1 MRNLYVVFISI
12 RVMALHK
19 LRRFLIGSP
28 LLSSNSHHELIPK
41 WKALAVLSSDAL
53 SSTAYAT
60 EEIIIPLSLSGV
72 AFATMWSLPIALAIL
87 ALMVIIT
94 ISYRQTINAYPNG
107 GGAYIVA
114 KENLG
119 TSAGLIAAAA
129 LLIDYVLT
137 VSVSVSAGVENI
149 VSAFPQMA
157 NVQVFTCV
165 WIILLIMIL
174 SLRGIGESSTIF
186 AIPTYLFILSI
197 FLLILVGIFRGPV
210 EGYKVVQNAM
220 SENLPDIGI
229 ILLLRA
235 FSSGC
240 TALTGIEAIS
250 NGIPIFRHPQS
261 KNANRTLI
269 AMVIILG
276 TLFAGITYL
285 VKHLGIA
292 HVENTTMISSLASSI
307 FGNGFF
313 YYAVQVSTA
322 LILFLAA
329 STSYADFPR
338 LSSLLAK
345 DRYAPRQLASIGDRL
360 VFSNGIIGL
369 TIAAIILVVMFGG
382 RTHHLIPLYAVG
394 VFISFTLSQAGM
406 VVHHYKLREE
416 GWKSSLV
423 INGLGALTTGIVAL
437 VIAAFKFRHGAW
449 MVVVL
454 IPIIVFI
461 FQRIHAHYIM
471 FAREISQSFYEF
483 KKLDKVTDHVVVIP
497 VSGLHRGVHNAI
509 RYGKSISHDLR
520 ICFVKTDEESYQ
532 RMQTAWTEKYP
543 DLKLHVLESPYRSI
557 SEPIIEF
564 IDEIADEH
572 PAEFIT
578 VIFPECVTAK
588 WRHQLLHNQT
598 AWLIKLSLIYKRNI
612 IVTSVKYH
620 LMTT

>member
-1 MRNLYVVFISI
+1 
-12 RVMALHK
+12 MALSK

-28 LLSSNSHHELIPK
+28 LLSSHSHHELIPK

-60 EEIIIPLSLSGV
+60 EEIIIPLSMAGI
-72 AFATMWSLPIALAIL
+72 AFATTWSLPIALAIL
-87 ALMVIIT
+87 ALMIIIT
-94 ISYRQTINAYPNG
+94 ISYRQTIQAYPNG

-119 TSAGLIAAAA
+119 TGAGLVAGAA

-137 VSVSVSAGVENI
+137 VSVSVSAGVENLI
-149 VSAFPQMA
+149 SAFPQMA
-157 NVQVFTCV
+157 SVQVYTCI
-165 WIILLIMIL
+165 WIILLIMVL
-174 SLRGIGESSTIF
+174 SLRGVGESSTIF
-186 AIPTYLFILSI
+186 AVPTYLFIFSI
-197 FLLILVGIFRGPV
+197 FALIVVGIFRGPTD
-210 EGYKVVQNAM
+210 GYVVIKDAV

-229 ILLLRA
+229 ILMLRA

-261 KNANRTLI
+261 KNANRTLVT
-269 AMVIILG
+269 MVVILG

-285 VKHLGIA
+285 VNHLGIT
-292 HVENTTMISSLASSI
+292 HIEGTTMISSLAKSI
-307 FGNGFF
+307 FGNSFF
-313 YYAVQVSTA
+313 YYMVQGSTA

-369 TIAAIILVVMFGG
+369 TFAAIVLVIMFGG

-406 VVHHYKLREE
+406 VVHHYRLREK
-416 GWKSSLV
+416 GWQSSLLM
-423 INGLGALTTGIVAL
+423 NGLGAFTTGLVAI
-437 VIAAFKFRHGAW
+437 VIAGFKFTHGAW
-449 MVVVL
+449 MVIFL

-461 FQRIHAHYIM
+461 FHRIHVHYVM
-471 FAREISQSFYEF
+471 FAREITQSHYDM
-483 KKLDKVTDHVVVIP
+483 KKLEKVNEHVVVIP
-497 VSGLHRGVHNAI
+497 ISGLHRGVQNAI
-509 RYGKSISHDLR
+509 RYGMSISHDLR
-520 ICFVKTDEESYQ
+520 VCFVKTDEESFQ
-532 RMQTAWTEKYP
+532 RIMLAWNEKYP
-543 DLKLHVLESPYRSI
+543 NLKLHVLDSPFRSI
-557 SEPIIEF
+557 SGPILDF
-564 IDEIADEH
+564 IDQIAEEH
-572 PAEFIT
+572 PAEFVT
-578 VIFPECVTAK
+578 VIFPEFVTAK

-598 AWLIKLSLIYKRNI
+598 AWLIKLSLIYRRNI

-620 LMTT
+620 LSTT